1 MDYAI
6 IYNHDNQIID
16 YFVRKNDVWEQDN
29 INNQPITDELACIL
43 RETCNYKKNECIST
57 KQESKEIMA
66 SSIKK
71 ISDEFDKKYTYKK
84 KLNNMNWK
92 HTLIIVVSIL
102 MIGMGLGYLISYNAK
117 ETRSLQ
123 QQIIDAERKSIDS
136 LHKELTTMKTEREK
150 MESQLEQLTIGI
162 RLSESNLST
171 KINQLKI
178 QNNVKIDAIT
188 SSTNDELLDGLRA
201 RFNKK

>member
-1 MDYAI
+1 M
-6 IYNHDNQIID
+6 
-16 YFVRKNDVWEQDN
+16 
-29 INNQPITDELACIL
+29 
-43 RETCNYKKNECIST
+43 
-57 KQESKEIMA
+57 
-66 SSIKK
+66 
-71 ISDEFDKKYTYKK
+71 K